1 METFDLE
8 SMIAV
13 GLAGIIFLGAMLMMF
28 TNFWTTALRK
38 KDD

>member
-1 METFDLE
+1 MDTIDWE
-8 SMIAV
+8 SAIAL
-13 GLAGIIFLGAMLMMF
+13 GLAGILFLGAMLMMF